1 MRRRSGIGNALRA
14 LACVLLVSSALPVG
28 AEEALSDLAQ
38 QVRAE
43 RQQRFERVVL
53 QASARIESGE
63 VEGTQLAEA
72 FRNRAVARNYMLQ
85 YAEALQDFS
94 RAIDIDQVNAQYY
107 EDRAITYLKL
117 REFDAAA
124 RDLDM
129 ALGLDPKRGSA
140 FREKGRLA
148 FYQKDF
154 YRASQEFSRALQS
167 AEGDQ
172 VVYAVMWIEM
182 ALRRGEIG
190 GQGPIGVIAA
200 QMQPGQWPGPV
211 VQMLAGQ
218 MEPEAAIESA
228 TTINPKQTLMQQCE
242 AYFYAGQHYLISKEP
257 EKAKAAFQAAVA
269 TNVTEFLEYD
279 WAVQELEQ
287 MK

>member
-1 MRRRSGIGNALRA
+1 MGCRSGIGKALRA
-14 LACVLLVSSALPVG
+14 LACAVLVTSALPAG
-28 AEEALSDLAQ
+28 AEPALSDLAQ
-38 QVRAE
+38 QVQE
-43 RQQRFERVVL
+43 QRQQLFERVVL

-63 VEGTQLAEA
+63 VEGSQLAET

-124 RDLDM
+124 RDLEM

-148 FYQKDF
+148 FYQRDF
-154 YRASQEFSRALQS
+154 YRASQEFSRALRN
-167 AEGDQ
+167 AEGEQ

-218 MEPEAAIESA
+218 MEPEAAIEAA
-228 TTINPKQTLMQQCE
+228 TAINPKQTLMQQCE
-242 AYFYAGQHYLISKEP
+242 AYFYAGQQYLIRKEP
-257 EKAKAAFQAAVA
+257 EKAKAAFEAAVA

-279 WAVQELEQ
+279 WAVQELEE